1 MSDTTSTLSGIL
13 SGVIAAAA
21 TPLTADGAIDTAA
34 YLDHCR
40 WLLAHGCDGLNLL
53 GTTGEANSVGLAAR
67 HSLLD
72 TVGASDLPMA
82 KLMVGTGGCALSDTV
97 ELTRHAVQCGFSGQ
111 LVLPPF
117 YYKPVDDDG
126 IFAFFAQLIDTVAD
140 DRLRI
145 YLYNFP
151 QLTGIPFSIAVIQRL
166 IQAYPGVVVGLKD
179 SSGDVDNAKAIAHA
193 CPGFAVFPSSEGVLQ
208 QGREHG
214 FAGCISATVNVT
226 SADAG
231 RVWHA
236 PTGQDADIQQ
246 ASISQIRAHIASFT
260 LIPAIKYLLSRLHN
274 SSVWERL
281 LPPQVPMTT
290 AQGDALSKHV
300 GVNDAGAVLL

>member
-1 MSDTTSTLSGIL
+1 MSDHAPTL

-21 TPLTADGAIDTAA
+21 TPLMVDGAIDTEA

-40 WLLAHGCDGLNLL
+40 WLLAHGCHGLNVL
-53 GTTGEANSVGLAAR
+53 GTTGEANSVRLAAR

-72 TVGASDLPMA
+72 AVGSSGLPMA
-82 KLMVGTGGCALSDTV
+82 QLMVGTGGCALSDTV
-97 ELTRHAVQCGFSGQ
+97 ELTRHAVQCGFAGQ

-126 IFAFFAQLIDTVAD
+126 IFTFFAQLIDTVAD
-140 DRLRI
+140 DRLQL

-179 SSGDVDNAKAIAHA
+179 SSGDIDNAKAIVDA

-208 QGREHG
+208 QGRKQG
-214 FAGCISATVNVT
+214 FAGCISATVNLT

-231 RVWHA
+231 RVWQT
-236 PTGQDADIQQ
+236 PSGPDTNTQQ

-260 LIPAIKYLLSRLHN
+260 LIPAIKYLLRRLHD
-274 SSVWERL
+274 SPVWERL
-281 LPPQVPMTT
+281 LPPNVPLTPL
-290 AQGDALSKHV
+290 QGETLSAKV
-300 GVNDAGAVLL
+300 GVNDMGAVLL